1 MLIKFTITKDID
13 PKQIYRIANK
23 YYHGSIE
30 DALDYYLD
38 DNYSK
43 ENEEAVELIEDAIYK
58 AIYEERS
65 ILR

>member
-43 ENEEAVELIEDAIYK
+43 ENEEAVELIEDT
-58 AIYEERS
+58 
-65 ILR
+65 